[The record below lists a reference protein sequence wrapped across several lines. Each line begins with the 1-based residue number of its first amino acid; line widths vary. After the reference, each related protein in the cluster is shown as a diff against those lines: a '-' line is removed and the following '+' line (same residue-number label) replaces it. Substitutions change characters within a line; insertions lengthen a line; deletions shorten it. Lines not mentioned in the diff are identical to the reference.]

1 MGALSGVKVLDIAT
15 LYPAPLLAAM
25 LGDFGAD
32 VVKVEPPSGDPLRAV
47 GTVPWAVAGRNKR
60 SVVVDFDTDDGL
72 DLLQQLIAVADV
84 IVCNQPANLL
94 ERWRCTDAQIASC
107 NPRAVIAHVSAF
119 GASGPQADLAGNG
132 SLAEAFV
139 GLGIGTVPLGDTMA
153 AMSGVIGVLTA
164 LYARDAREESKG
176 RGHGPGQ
183 VVDVSMYESLL
194 PLLAPAIGG
203 LSTSSVRSRH
213 EIVDTNDGRTIAIA
227 ATTDAQR
234 ARLRELVGGD
244 DVASWAAAQSVAAA
258 LVALEGAR
266 VPAVVVNDIASLR
279 VDPQVVARSSVVT
292 VDGAAIPAPAPK
304 LSSTPGAVRHLGPA
318 LGEHTAAV
326 VTEWLRGG
334 TA

>member
-84 IVCNQPANLL
+84 IVCNQPANVLQ
-94 ERWRCTDAQIASC
+94 RWRCTDAQIASR

-139 GLGIGTVPLGDTMA
+139 GLGIGTAPMGDTMA

-164 LYARDAREESKG
+164 LYARDARDESDG
-176 RGHGPGQ
+176 RDQGQ

-194 PLLAPAIGG
+194 PLLAPTIGG
-203 LSTSSVRSRH
+203 LSTSSVRSRR
-213 EIVDTNDGRTIAIA
+213 EIVDTNDGRAIAIA

-244 DVASWAAAQSVAAA
+244 DVTSWAAAQSAAAA
-258 LVALEGAR
+258 LEALQGAR
-266 VPAVVVNDIASLR
+266 VPAVAVNDIASLL

-304 LSSTPGAVRHLGPA
+304 LSSTPGAVHHLGPA